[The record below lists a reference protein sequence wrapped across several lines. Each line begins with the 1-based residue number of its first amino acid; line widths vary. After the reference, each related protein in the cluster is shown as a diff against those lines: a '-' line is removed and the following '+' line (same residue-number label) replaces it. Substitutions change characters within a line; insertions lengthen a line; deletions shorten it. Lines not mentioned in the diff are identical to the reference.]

1 LLYNSDLYPRSRLN
15 YYIVVLNGCN
25 DALDAR
31 VKQNTGTNGY
41 ALGELFCVLAAL
53 TILAD
58 EQQNHEGE
66 HAN

>member
-1 LLYNSDLYPRSRLN
+1 
-15 YYIVVLNGCN
+15 
-25 DALDAR
+25 